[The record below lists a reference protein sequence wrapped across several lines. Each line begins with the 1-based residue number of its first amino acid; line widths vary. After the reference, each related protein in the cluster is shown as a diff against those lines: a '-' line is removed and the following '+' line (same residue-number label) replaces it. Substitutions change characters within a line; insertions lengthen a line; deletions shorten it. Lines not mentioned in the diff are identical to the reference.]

1 MLYLKIDALSF
12 FYIFYIVHIILD
24 SPQFFFLPKYR
35 MCIISEKFFD
45 SKITPKFLISLK
57 IAGLSYRLFITSFTF
72 SRHFTN
78 FMANLKINR
87 GGKSPTEICEIKSAI
102 ASDIYVYTSKHI
114 LTLIFHPIKFLLK
127 KPLWKNHNL

>member
-1 MLYLKIDALSF
+1 MIHLNSFSYLSTGCALYLRNFLIQK
-12 FYIFYIVHIILD
+12 
-24 SPQFFFLPKYR
+24 SP
-35 MCIISEKFFD
+35 
-45 SKITPKFLISLK
+45 PKFLISLK

-78 FMANLKINR
+78 FMANLKIKR

-127 KPLWKNHNL
+127 KPLWKNHNLLLLKIHTFYPLHLSVFHFDSC

>member
-1 MLYLKIDALSF
+1 
-12 FYIFYIVHIILD
+12 
-24 SPQFFFLPKYR
+24 
-35 MCIISEKFFD
+35 MCIIAEKFFD
-45 SKITPKFLISLK
+45 SKITTKFLISLK

-114 LTLIFHPIKFLLK
+114 LTLIFHPINFFKENPME
-127 KPLWKNHNL
+127 KP